1 MDCMID
7 VDIELKD
14 SIHIKEY
21 IDSAWDEAQADEIIK
36 DKIYLGNEL
45 ISKHI

>member
-21 IDSAWDEAQADEIIK
+21 IDSA
-36 DKIYLGNEL
+36 GM
-45 ISKHI
+45 KHRLMK